1 MNPGLGLVSSLTLSI
16 AGNQPSS
23 LYGLALISLRKEEND
38 RTLILSKSES
48 EELLK
53 TLYPVSHLAPFS
65 IT

>member
-1 MNPGLGLVSSLTLSI
+1 VNPGLGLVSSLTLSI

-48 EELLK
+48 
-53 TLYPVSHLAPFS
+53 FS
-65 IT
+65 SSKPYTP